1 MVTGR
6 IGVFWVWAAP
16 VLKYQSSQ
24 IMGNNEG
31 GQQSTHW
38 QASYLVSVAVTSVRG
53 HVLVS
58 KAQEGPFVVPVSH
71 AVGLLISSLSV
82 CPACSYCRTDVVT
95 SSILTCYNN
104 AVIPTKKSRNFIIKV
119 YIVSAT

>member
-1 MVTGR
+1 M
-6 IGVFWVWAAP
+6 FWVWAAP

-58 KAQEGPFVVPVSH
+58 KAQEGPLVVPVIVSH
-71 AVGLLISSLSV
+71 AVLWVCCDQQSV
-82 CPACSYCRTDVVT
+82 CLPSMLILPHRRSY
-95 SSILTCYNN
+95 
-104 AVIPTKKSRNFIIKV
+104 FF
-119 YIVSAT
+119 YINLL